1 MVWMELAEQYGPI
14 IGLKLGNYINIFITL
29 YAHISIRDH
38 KFVNY
43 IFVPSGAHYI
53 VTVAGSEA
61 VKEVLSREEFDGRP
75 DGFFFRLRTFG
86 KRLGKKNIFEK
97 YLTFLKGAECSNED

>member
-14 IGLKLGNYINIFITL
+14 IGLKLGKYINIFITFKFNNS
-29 YAHISIRDH
+29 YICQNY

-43 IFVPSGAHYI
+43 IFVPSGTHYI

-86 KRLGKKNIFEK
+86 KRLGKKNI
-97 YLTFLKGAECSNED
+97 LKNT